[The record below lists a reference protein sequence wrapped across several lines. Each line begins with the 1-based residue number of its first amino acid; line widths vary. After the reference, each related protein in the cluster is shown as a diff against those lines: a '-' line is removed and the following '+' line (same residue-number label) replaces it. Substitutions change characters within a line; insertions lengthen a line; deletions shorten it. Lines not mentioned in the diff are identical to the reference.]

1 MASNNL
7 MNRYLA
13 NVERDK
19 VKKWI
24 NEGLKCEEI
33 KSLVNREY
41 LKDEDLA
48 KIWNEYRQQ
57 EIEENIEYKN
67 NEKEEMN
74 QIDIESF
81 SLEEKLQ
88 IKNILLEEA
97 KREEEKLKE
106 LRAKRIYIPEDLNYV
121 DLDDKTEN
129 IENKP
134 ENKITIQNN
143 DDYKEASI
151 VYIDDEELE
160 DYPNQPFKLYDEEQE
175 RKMVENIKLNGII
188 QPLTVRI
195 LNNDKYQILSGHNR
209 RNCGRK
215 AGLKNFP
222 CIIKNYSDE
231 EAIAI
236 LVDTNLVSREH
247 ISVME
252 RAKALKLRKKCLLTE
267 KKENEI
273 KKNILEANKDNPS
286 VYNQM
291 VKLERMSKGNIQRYL
306 RLNNLIAGF
315 QNMADNGRINLKV
328 GEIISFLS
336 KDEQKILL
344 QIVEDENIKLNEN
357 VCKKLKEASSI
368 SLLSKERIKEIIE
381 ENIKNE
387 KSVKLTI
394 TFFED
399 EIKKC
404 FPQFQNDANKIKN
417 VIITHFSIKN

>member
-24 NEGLKCEEI
+24 NEGIKLKEI
-33 KSLVNREY
+33 RSLVKKEY
-41 LKDEDLA
+41 LKNEELE
-48 KIWNEYRQQ
+48 KIWNEYKQKDNKENFEDNAEDR
-57 EIEENIEYKN
+57 EEKN
-67 NEKEEMN
+67 K
-74 QIDIESF
+74 IDFESF
-81 SLEEKLQ
+81 SSEEKLQ

-106 LRAKRIYIPEDLNYV
+106 FRAKRIYIPEYENDINLN
-121 DLDDKTEN
+121 DKTEN

-134 ENKITIQNN
+134 EKEIEIQNKV
-143 DDYKEASI
+143 DYNEDSI
-151 VYIDDEELE
+151 VYIENENLE

-188 QPLTVRI
+188 QPLTVRR
-195 LNNDKYQILSGHNR
+195 LESGKYQILSGHNR

-215 AGLKNFP
+215 AGLKKFP

-236 LVDTNLVSREH
+236 LVDTNLVSRDH

-252 RAKALKLRKKCLLTE
+252 RAKALELRKKCLLTE

-273 KKNILEANKDNPS
+273 KKNILEENKGNPS
-286 VYNQM
+286 IYNKM
-291 VKLERMSKGNIQRYL
+291 VKLEKMSKGNIQRYL
-306 RLNNLIAGF
+306 RLNNLILAF
-315 QNMADNGRINLKV
+315 QNMVDNGKINLKV
-328 GEIISFLS
+328 GEIVSFLG

-344 QIVEDENIKLNEN
+344 QIVENENIKLNEN

-387 KSVKLTI
+387 KSLKLTI
-394 TFFED
+394 TFYED

-404 FPQFQNDANKIKN
+404 FPQFENDVDKIKN
-417 VIITHFSIKN
+417 AIITYFSVKK